1 MAKTN
6 SQIKKNTIFFN
17 HKEGNRMLSIRS
29 VALTTGIFGAAAM
42 FFLAWWLIII
52 GNAEGPITLFER
64 VYIGY
69 SFTPLGSLIGAIWGF
84 VDWGIAGAI
93 FAWLYNLINK

>member
-1 MAKTN
+1 
-6 SQIKKNTIFFN
+6 
-17 HKEGNRMLSIRS
+17 MLSIRS
-29 VALTTGIFGAAAM
+29 VALTLGIMGGASM
-42 FFLAWWLIII
+42 FLLAWWLIII
-52 GNAEGPITLFER
+52 GNAEGPTTLFER

-69 SFTPLGSLIGAIWGF
+69 SFTPLGSVIGAVWGF

>member
-6 SQIKKNTIFFN
+6 SQIKNNTIFFN

-29 VALTTGIFGAAAM
+29 VALTTGIFGSVAM

-52 GNAEGPITLFER
+52 GNAEGPTTLFER
-64 VYIGY
+64 IYIGY
-69 SFTPLGSLIGAIWGF
+69 SFTPLGSVIGAGYMLSKN
-84 VDWGIAGAI
+84 G
-93 FAWLYNLINK
+93 KH